1 MEVALQLRT
10 ELLLLGGQVDEVQTA
25 RWRGLRQI
33 GRRGDGALRVL
44 VAQVSVAGQELDGA
58 GGEAVQGADQ
68 LFVLGVFA
76 VKDRAFRGQGG
87 EPLLVLGKGLE
98 HLPGVI
104 VQLPGGDGLTRGL
117 ERVFECVAGD
127 VFQGLDAA
135 GVEPESAAFLTTFG
149 EGEVSI
155 LVIGRSL
162 GADIDGDID
171 VKQQIH
177 QFNGPGE
184 WRRL

>member
-1 MEVALQLRT
+1 MP
-10 ELLLLGGQVDEVQTA
+10 D
-25 RWRGLRQI
+25 
-33 GRRGDGALRVL
+33 
-44 VAQVSVAGQELDGA
+44 
-58 GGEAVQGADQ
+58 
-68 LFVLGVFA
+68 
-76 VKDRAFRGQGG
+76 
-87 EPLLVLGKGLE
+87 
-98 HLPGVI
+98 VI
-104 VQLPGGDGLTRGL
+104 VQLPGGDGLTRGP
-117 ERVFECVAGD
+117 ERVFECIAGD

-149 EGEVSI
+149 ECEVGV

-184 WRRL
+184 WRRR